1 MEWELPWTV
10 RRWGSQRC
18 VYIHI
23 YMVHGSLLQGE
34 RLPHTRAS
42 ANDSGP
48 VPADCLDSYIVF
60 FLGWCG
66 VLWVKQEWRKGD
78 ILLIAKHPE

>member
-10 RRWGSQRC
+10 CRWGSQRG

-34 RLPHTRAS
+34 RLPHTCAS

-60 FLGWCG
+60 FLDDVVCS
-66 VLWVKQEWRKGD
+66 EWSRNEERE
-78 ILLIAKHPE
+78 IFC